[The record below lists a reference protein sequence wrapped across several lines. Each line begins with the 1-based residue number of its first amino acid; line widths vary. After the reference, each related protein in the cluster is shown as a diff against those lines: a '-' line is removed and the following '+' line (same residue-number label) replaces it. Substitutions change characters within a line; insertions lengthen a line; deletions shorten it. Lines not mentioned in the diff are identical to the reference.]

1 MKKMQYYGELKLT
14 AICCPKILL
23 FQLRSFWNTESWL
36 LIVMIKTNQSSPYN
50 TSLYSRQILSYL
62 ELLIQQVYGFEF
74 DQTVTLILYNQL
86 EQL

>member
-1 MKKMQYYGELKLT
+1 MKKMQYYSELKLT

-36 LIVMIKTNQSSPYN
+36 HLLLWTRPITQVLTTRPY
-50 TSLYSRQILSYL
+50 TRGKYYL

-74 DQTVTLILYNQL
+74 DQTVTLILDNQL
-86 EQL
+86 KQL